1 MHNELNDYFM
11 KPTIMSNG
19 LEVYPIKM
27 QEYEKFK
34 ELANAYIVLDIPKRN
49 NRLKQQWQKAKLEN
63 LIPKDSKFIPLSVDN
78 LFKLFATMIEKTRA
92 TKRFKEEIDRES
104 EENRNRF
111 LNENIEIK
119 SLYESSLVD
128 DEDNIVSL
136 IKMVLHKDV
145 VFDKNSFDI
154 YENGIFKGNI
164 NEENFYEFREIVMNS
179 NLLFEPR
186 VAPNLKSQEYIDK
199 EIKKRFGDEETSLE
213 SLVAFVSVSLGG
225 ADISHYTYYRL
236 RADYSAIK
244 NKLDYIRNAI
254 YQGSGM
260 KLMGGGDISLPNFL
274 SPFNLKHNIYQDL
287 TKQAKVNDLD
297 KQLMSR

>member
-1 MHNELNDYFM
+1 MN
-11 KPTIMSNG
+11 PTIMSNK
-19 LEVYPIKM
+19 LKVYPIKM
-27 QEYEKFK
+27 QEYEKFR
-34 ELANAYIVLDIPKRN
+34 ELANIYIVLDIPKRN
-49 NRLKQQWQKAKLEN
+49 NRLKQQWQRAKLEN
-63 LIPKDSKFIPLSVDN
+63 LIPKDSKFVPLSVDN
-78 LFKLFATMIEKTRA
+78 LFSLLVVMIEKTRA

-104 EENRNRF
+104 EENRTRF
-111 LNENIEIK
+111 LGENTEIK
-119 SLYESSLVD
+119 NLYESELVD
-128 DEDNIVSL
+128 DEDNIISL

-154 YENGIFKGNI
+154 YENGVFKGSI

-236 RADYSAIK
+236 RADYNAIK

-260 KLMGGGDISLPNFL
+260 KLSSGSDITLPNFL
-274 SPFNLKHNIYQDL
+274 EPFNLKHNVYENL
-287 TKQAKVNDLD
+287 TKQAQMSDLD
-297 KQLMSR
+297 KQLMNR